1 LKGAFLGTF
10 LTLLHIYIK
19 DMATKIKWEEADFK
33 WEAAPPSED
42 YKPGFA
48 PSSFPFKWNDVALII
63 EEIAEQVDDATV
75 GGIVETAV
83 KALEPEKKKKLIR
96 LIMYR
101 KGIEIYDES
110 KEVKN
115 IDVHVDEIRTIIE
128 EAKIQMQVENIHV

>member
-1 LKGAFLGTF
+1 
-10 LTLLHIYIK
+10 
-19 DMATKIKWEEADFK
+19 MATKIKWEEADFK

-42 YKPGFA
+42 YKPGFT

-63 EEIAEQVDDATV
+63 EEIVEQVEQVDDVIV
-75 GGIVETAV
+75 GGVVETAV

-115 IDVHVDEIRTIIE
+115 IDVHVDEIKTIIE
-128 EAKIQMQVENIHV
+128 EAKIQMQIENIQI